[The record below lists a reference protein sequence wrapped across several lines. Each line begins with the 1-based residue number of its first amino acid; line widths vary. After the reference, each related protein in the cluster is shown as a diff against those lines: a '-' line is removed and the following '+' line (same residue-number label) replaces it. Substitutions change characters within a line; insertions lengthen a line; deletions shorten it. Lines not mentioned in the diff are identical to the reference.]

1 MAQLGHFR
9 MFFFFVCHTQILVL
23 TFLDL
28 DGLAH
33 LSHQKLN
40 LQLWKFR
47 KYWCSGSL
55 GFAGFAKN
63 WKNQIESHLNQCSGN
78 TLNGIEIL
86 HQLVTIGIPVKHWAS
101 TGAGFSNHP
110 QYHQRSNLSQEIRVF
125 QADHSE
131 VTLQGKFS
139 LWTFGGKHVGYF
151 NVDNVVYIRPQLWS
165 SSPVQWWQLNARATR
180 CSSRGKVQV
189 LIDLCIRS
197 LNFHLVGG
205 LEHDFYFSILIGD
218 VIIPTDEIIVFR
230 GVGLKPSTSHMNL
243 A

>member
-9 MFFFFVCHTQILVL
+9 MFIFFVCHTQILVL

-63 WKNQIESHLNQCSGN
+63 WKNQTQSHLNQCSGN

-86 HQLVTIGIPVKHWAS
+86 HQLVTIGIPVKHWDCNGLLMGCFAS

-125 QADHSE
+125 QADHTSGE

-139 LWTFGGKHVGYF
+139 LWTFGGKHVGYC

-165 SSPVQWWQLNARATR
+165 SSPVQVDGSWTLERRAL

-197 LNFHLVGG
+197 LKFPSGWWFGTWILF
-205 LEHDFYFSILIGD
+205 FYILGM
-218 VIIPTDEIIVFR
+218 
-230 GVGLKPSTSHMNL
+230 S
-243 A
+243 